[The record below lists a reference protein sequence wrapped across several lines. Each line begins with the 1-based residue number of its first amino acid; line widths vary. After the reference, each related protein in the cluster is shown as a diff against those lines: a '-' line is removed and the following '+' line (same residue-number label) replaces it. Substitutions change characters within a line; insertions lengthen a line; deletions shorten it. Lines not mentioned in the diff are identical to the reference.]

1 MTRTRSNTQYKLTSL
16 GKIVLAVCL
25 IGLFTLGLFI
35 GKSIFANAGGSMPAP
50 NPPDSAVGAPIDGN
64 DNGDSKDVQ
73 QDAASGADN
82 TQAPASTSAAVVPA
96 WAMMRA
102 N

>member
-1 MTRTRSNTQYKLTSL
+1 M
-16 GKIVLAVCL
+16 

-35 GKSIFANAGGSMPAP
+35 GKSIFANACGSMPAP

-96 WAMMRA
+96 LGYDDDKLSALDTKSSGWGFG
-102 N
+102 NNVDEN

>member
-35 GKSIFANAGGSMPAP
+35 GKSILQMQ
-50 NPPDSAVGAPIDGN
+50 V
-64 DNGDSKDVQ
+64 
-73 QDAASGADN
+73 AACLHQIRLIQLSE
-82 TQAPASTSAAVVPA
+82 
-96 WAMMRA
+96 RR
-102 N
+102 